1 MFLTTRKLIGALAVA
16 IVALP
21 IGAGEIP
28 IRDFFKPSEFS
39 DVMMSPEAVAALP
52 EAERTLRDGMPVWA
66 TAGYATAVHAG
77 TFGSLGLVLKKA
89 WSVPLLIASL
99 AGIVVQQIYI
109 FFMSNAIEVYG
120 AATMVFPVLVL
131 LIGVYLV
138 WYSRSAKQKGW
149 IS

>member
-1 MFLTTRKLIGALAVA
+1 MTEDPQTALPSSFKIIAGVALAWNILGLIA
-16 IVALP
+16 YLM
-21 IGAGEIP
+21 
-28 IRDFFKPSEFS
+28 

-52 EAERTLRDGMPVWA
+52 EAERTLRDSMPVWA

-131 LIGVYLV
+131 LIGIYLV

>member
-1 MFLTTRKLIGALAVA
+1 MTEDPQTALPSSFKIIAGIALAWNILGLIA
-16 IVALP
+16 YLM
-21 IGAGEIP
+21 
-28 IRDFFKPSEFS
+28 